1 MAKKRDRE
9 EKKHKKIKHSKHN
22 THTSPKPLYQGIERG
37 KHIQSESQLLLNVIR
52 WFLQAKGTSLI
63 ILSII
68 TVYLISLTWSP
79 EVFQSLVFTRS
90 KLLSLNFLPM
100 ITSWF
105 LHSNWVHLLGNVLFL
120 FIFGRIVERKF
131 GLFRF
136 LLIYFSAA
144 ITSDIIA
151 GLIFGQG
158 GIGASGA
165 IAGIV
170 AGAMIINPFYLTY
183 FFFGI
188 PIPVMFV
195 GWFTISSDIFG
206 LINPLPGDS
215 VGHIAHLGGF
225 FGITLILYLVGKKD
239 LAIQRGFVVNL
250 ITSIVILLL
259 YFLLPVSPFASLYG

>member
-1 MAKKRDRE
+1 MAKKE
-9 EKKHKKIKHSKHN
+9 EKSHSKHKPIH
-22 THTSPKPLYQGIERG
+22 THHEPLHPGIERG
-37 KHIQSESQLLLNVIR
+37 KHIQSESQLILNVFK
-52 WFLQAKGTSLI
+52 WFIQARATSLI
-63 ILSII
+63 ILTIVI
-68 TVYLISLTWSP
+68 VYLISLTWSP
-79 EVFQSLVFTRS
+79 EFFESLIFTRS

-100 ITSWF
+100 IVSWF
-105 LHSNWVHLLGNVLFL
+105 LHANWVHLSGNVLFL

-131 GLFRF
+131 GFFRF
-136 LLIYFSAA
+136 LLIYFTSA
-144 ITSDIIA
+144 IISDIIS

-170 AGAMIINPFYLTY
+170 AAAMVINPFYLTY

-195 GWFTISSDIFG
+195 GWFTIFSDIFG
-206 LINPLPGDS
+206 LINPVPGDS
-215 VGHIAHLGGF
+215 VGHIAHVAGF

-250 ITSIVILLL
+250 VTSIVILLL
-259 YFLLPVSPFASLYG
+259 YFLLPVSPFANLYG